1 MARILSQIGW
11 AIVIVMSL
19 SPYFVEAE
27 KSNFFYTMLPNE
39 NMCFEELFSLKIG
52 VHAIVKWES
61 KMVSMR
67 VYDTQARQMFYKERE
82 GIMDFSFT
90 SDANGGY
97 KFWVMNYARGYTKI
111 EVNIMSGVDAKN
123 YDTLVTTKKLK
134 PVELQAQK
142 IEDMSREVKQLM
154 SAVLESEE
162 FMKIQE
168 SKTESF
174 TYEIGIV
181 SIVVMALITG
191 VTSFILRTYFN
202 KKKKM

>member
-1 MARILSQIGW
+1 MARILSQFAW
-11 AIVIVMSL
+11 FIVLTMLL
-19 SPYFVEAE
+19 SSQYVHAE

-52 VHAIVKWES
+52 VHAIVKSET
-61 KMVSMR
+61 KMVSLR
-67 VYDTQARQMFYKERE
+67 VYDTQGRQMFYKERE
-82 GIMDFSFT
+82 AIMDYSFT
-90 SDANGGY
+90 SDTNGGY
-97 KFWVMNYARGYTKI
+97 KFWLMNYARGYTKV

-134 PVELQAQK
+134 PIELQAQK

-162 FMKIQE
+162 YMKVQE

-174 TYEIGIV
+174 TYEVGII
-181 SIVVMALITG
+181 SILVMALITG
-191 VTSFILRTYFN
+191 ITSFILRTYFN